1 MGDGSRAVLDPRER
15 DWKIRDEMW
24 RLEEEG
30 TSGYPPKRSG
40 GGEGGQEEA
49 EMDRRFLEVPEV
61 RDALMIREMLEG
73 IMESRTKQKVR
84 EVERDDALL
93 ELVGWAEDI
102 TVAMA
107 GIAGLNM
114 TQAAQAAAHLVTL
127 RAMVGTT
134 STEAPDD
141 RPSKWPEGEGE

>member
-1 MGDGSRAVLDPRER
+1 
-15 DWKIRDEMW
+15 
-24 RLEEEG
+24 
-30 TSGYPPKRSG
+30 
-40 GGEGGQEEA
+40 
-49 EMDRRFLEVPEV
+49 MDRRFLEVPEV